1 MSAWSALFRR
11 DLALAWRARGDLV
24 NPLGFFVVTV
34 SLFPLGMSP
43 DPALLARIG
52 PGLVWVAA
60 LLAVLLSLETLFRS
74 DRDDGSLE
82 QVLMSPSPLPLL
94 VLARVLAHVLTVG
107 LPLVVVAPLLA
118 LMLNIDGEAFR
129 VLLYG
134 LLLGVPVLCLV
145 GAIGAALT
153 TGVARGG
160 VLVALIVLPL
170 YVPVLIFGAGAV
182 EAAGLGL
189 PYAGQ
194 LAILGALLA
203 SSIALAPFAIA
214 GALRISVSQ

>member
-1 MSAWSALFRR
+1 MSAFAAVFRR

-24 NPLGFFVVTV
+24 NPLGFFVIVV

-60 LLAVLLSLETLFRS
+60 LLAVLLSLEHLFRT
-74 DRDDGSLE
+74 DRDDGALE
-82 QVLMSPSPLPLL
+82 QLLVSPAPLPLL
-94 VLARVLAHVLTVG
+94 ALARVAAHVLTVG
-107 LPLVVVAPLLA
+107 LPLVLVAPVLA
-118 LMLNIDGEAFR
+118 LMLNIGGDAF
-129 VLLYG
+129 VALLAS
-134 LLLGVPVLCLV
+134 LALGVPVLCMV

-153 TGVARGG
+153 TGIARGG

-170 YVPVLIFGAGAV
+170 YIPVLVFGAGAAY
-182 EAAGLGL
+182 AAGLGL
-189 PYAGQ
+189 PFAGQ

-203 SSIALAPFAIA
+203 LSVALAPFAIA
-214 GALRISVSQ
+214 GALRISGSQ